1 MQVKKIISSFLVIS
15 LMTFFVT
22 PISAESSNKS
32 KQSLYSFLKNT
43 DKITARYAY
52 PSMKLASASTG
63 QVKLPA
69 HTPIIIRCDE
79 TITTRDVVDGGTV
92 NFSVLSDVKSQDGSI
107 LISAGTPVTATIS
120 FSSPKGMIGKSGT
133 ITINDF
139 HTTAV
144 DGSYIPLSSSISARP
159 DDKLATSIVLSV
171 LICPLFLLMKGEDAQ
186 VPAGTTKTAYTV
198 SDAYVKVNKL

>member
-15 LMTFFVT
+15 LMTFFVA
-22 PISAESSNKS
+22 PISAENSNNS
-32 KQSLYSFLKNT
+32 KQNLYSFLKNT

-52 PSMKLASASTG
+52 PSMKLVSASTG

-69 HTPIIIRCDE
+69 HTPIVIRCNE
-79 TITTRDVVDGGTV
+79 TITTQDVVDGGTV
-92 NFSVLSDVKSQDGSI
+92 NFSVLSDIKSQDGSI

-198 SDAYVKVNKL
+198 SDAYVKVTKL